1 MHGGEGTTN
10 QRPEPAQPTASKS
23 FSDSSAANSN
33 APTSGASFNVEGFY
47 VGMQAR
53 KACDLLRVRGAGEV
67 ESMTTGGPIRHLKG
81 CLALDEGVIH
91 SSSPSLE
98 ISIISGKVGSV
109 EKRIRRDDYDST
121 LQTLG
126 KRYGRPAESSSIRV
140 PGEVVGVQRSATW
153 KHGKIQLIIGDRAAD
168 YKDKGFVKVIDED
181 RF

>member
-1 MHGGEGTTN
+1 
-10 QRPEPAQPTASKS
+10 
-23 FSDSSAANSN
+23 
-33 APTSGASFNVEGFY
+33 
-47 VGMQAR
+47 
-53 KACDLLRVRGAGEV
+53 
-67 ESMTTGGPIRHLKG
+67 MTTRGPIRHLNG

-126 KRYGRPAESSSIRV
+126 KRYGRPAESGSIRV
-140 PGEVVGVQRSATW
+140 PGEVVEVQRSATW

-168 YKDKGFVKVIDED
+168 YKDKGFVKLIDAYL
-181 RF
+181 F